1 MSENEIDLDDLDI
14 SDKEEFL
21 ESLKEPKKLAL
32 EICPVETWTQIISYL
47 EDIPTLTSLSLTC
60 STLRVLTKQQ
70 LLSQMVTIPSLNKLY
85 LFTKNLHPEFTNQ
98 NDITFKMHKYIDKV
112 VIEESGVEP
121 SKWTDNMYEW
131 DGYNQLLDDW
141 KNQEDFSKSVGKK
154 GKAKNKSYIEWEKN
168 VENKKKFYRRELAK
182 CWAVAGKFF
191 PFSHAENREWK
202 KKRQD
207 KTSTDDNNE
216 LPPEEKES
224 KSNHSQKQPSKHHQR
239 HQMKS
244 QSVNQKPPKAPRR
257 KDLENKMN
265 QSKNS
270 DNNKWKFSHEIRNQ
284 PKPRRPNIGKGEEDF
299 NRTILTN
306 YVTPKNF
313 NSGVNFEGYSH
324 DDLTTVMIKMLKR
337 FDVSDERV
345 LKFPKELSAYQ
356 RKQLH
361 RQAEIRG
368 LKSISFGEGD
378 GRFLVVMR
386 QDVEDTKILIFDG
399 AELSSQ
405 LFDSLHCKTRRV
417 PDLRVIHLYL

>member
-70 LLSQMVTIPSLNKLY
+70 LLSQMVTIPSLNK
-85 LFTKNLHPEFTNQ
+85 F
-98 NDITFKMHKYIDKV
+98 
-112 VIEESGVEP
+112 GVEP

-224 KSNHSQKQPSKHHQR
+224 KSNHSSKAT
-239 HQMKS
+239 KG
-244 QSVNQKPPKAPRR
+244 PK
-257 KDLENKMN
+257 
-265 QSKNS
+265 
-270 DNNKWKFSHEIRNQ
+270 
-284 PKPRRPNIGKGEEDF
+284 
-299 NRTILTN
+299 T
-306 YVTPKNF
+306 
-313 NSGVNFEGYSH
+313 
-324 DDLTTVMIKMLKR
+324 
-337 FDVSDERV
+337 
-345 LKFPKELSAYQ
+345 
-356 RKQLH
+356 
-361 RQAEIRG
+361 
-368 LKSISFGEGD
+368 
-378 GRFLVVMR
+378 
-386 QDVEDTKILIFDG
+386 
-399 AELSSQ
+399 
-405 LFDSLHCKTRRV
+405 
-417 PDLRVIHLYL
+417 

>member
-1 MSENEIDLDDLDI
+1 MLGCCWKIFSIQVKTYIFIYIYIYNYKIYNILYI
-14 SDKEEFL
+14 FL
-21 ESLKEPKKLAL
+21 
-32 EICPVETWTQIISYL
+32 
-47 EDIPTLTSLSLTC
+47 
-60 STLRVLTKQQ
+60 
-70 LLSQMVTIPSLNKLY
+70 LNL
-85 LFTKNLHPEFTNQ
+85 
-98 NDITFKMHKYIDKV
+98 
-112 VIEESGVEP
+112 
-121 SKWTDNMYEW
+121 
-131 DGYNQLLDDW
+131 
-141 KNQEDFSKSVGKK
+141 
-154 GKAKNKSYIEWEKN
+154 
-168 VENKKKFYRRELAK
+168 
-182 CWAVAGKFF
+182 
-191 PFSHAENREWK
+191 SHAENREWK

-386 QDVEDTKILIFDG
+386 QDVVIF
-399 AELSSQ
+399 
-405 LFDSLHCKTRRV
+405 R
-417 PDLRVIHLYL
+417 